1 MLCLMFPEFSAAMA
15 TATKQQKQQKQ
26 RLESRFKRE
35 DKRKEELAKAS
46 PIFRIYLAISLNLL
60 YVIFRDQRLYVLSM
74 VTSLIWLEYCRHKLL
89 STTHSATTAN

>member
-15 TATKQQKQQKQ
+15 TATKQQKR

-46 PIFRIYLAISLNLL
+46 PIFRIYLAISLNLV

-74 VTSLIWLEYCRHKLL
+74 VTPLILLEYCRHKLL